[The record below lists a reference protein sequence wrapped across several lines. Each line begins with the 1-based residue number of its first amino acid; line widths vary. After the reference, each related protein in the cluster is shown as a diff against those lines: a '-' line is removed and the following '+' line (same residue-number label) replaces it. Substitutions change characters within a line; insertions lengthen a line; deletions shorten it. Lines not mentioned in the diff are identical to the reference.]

1 MKRKRLLGMIIFAL
15 SVLLWGAMFTFVYAC
30 PTHQEIKGYVF
41 IFVSIITYGG
51 LNYSHDLIFKNL

>member
-1 MKRKRLLGMIIFAL
+1 MKRKRTLGMIIFAL
-15 SVLLWGAMFTFVYAC
+15 SVILWGAVFTFVYAC

-41 IFVSIITYGG
+41 IFGSIITYCG

>member
-1 MKRKRLLGMIIFAL
+1 MIIFVL
-15 SVLLWGAMFTFVYAC
+15 SILLWGAVFTFVYAC

-41 IFVSIITYGG
+41 ILGSIITYCG